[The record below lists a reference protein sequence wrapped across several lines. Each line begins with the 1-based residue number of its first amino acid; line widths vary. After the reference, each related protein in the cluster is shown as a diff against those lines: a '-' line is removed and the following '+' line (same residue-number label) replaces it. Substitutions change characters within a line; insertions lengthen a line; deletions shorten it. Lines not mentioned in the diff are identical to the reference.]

1 MSHSS
6 TLQQQLRRLSDE
18 SRMVLEDQAGKLRS
32 LGCRSRLDVADAV
45 EIAWIAADKKDHDL
59 SKRFL
64 TRMSNLEDLCES
76 SELSTIPWLL
86 AKGFAGNFS
95 LVEPQSAWHSEVQ
108 NLVGLV
114 RPIAEGPK
122 RILNLL
128 KVKSEE
134 DLDDHILM
142 EQLLGIAGSPV
153 PSSYWQL
160 AGYCRSYQVFWVL
173 GLD

>member
-1 MSHSS
+1 MSHCSS
-6 TLQQQLRRLSDE
+6 TLLQQLRRLSDE
-18 SRMVLEDQAGKLRS
+18 SRMVLEDQAGKLQS
-32 LGCRSRLDVADAV
+32 LGCRSRLDAADAM
-45 EIAWIAADKKDHDL
+45 EIAWTAAEKKDHDL

-64 TRMSNLEDLCES
+64 MRISNLEDLCES

-86 AKGFAGNFS
+86 AKDFAGNFS

-108 NLVGLV
+108 ILVGLV
-114 RPIAEGPK
+114 RPVAEGPK

-142 EQLLGIAGSPV
+142 EQLLGITGFPV
-153 PSSYWQL
+153 PSNYW
-160 AGYCRSYQVFWVL
+160 
-173 GLD
+173 